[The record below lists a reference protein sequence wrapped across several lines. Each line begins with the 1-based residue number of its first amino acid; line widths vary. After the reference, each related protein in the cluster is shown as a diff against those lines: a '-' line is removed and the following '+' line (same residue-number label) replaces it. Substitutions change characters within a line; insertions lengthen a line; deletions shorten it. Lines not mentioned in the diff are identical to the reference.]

1 MTGECLSRNARPLDS
16 ATFFQC
22 HLLARP
28 FNDPCYIIIRAEHTR
43 VGPMLAERRSAA
55 RGPVS
60 ILAVTATAKTRSRD
74 HGLAAWNRALSSYNL
89 RQVQSLYFYETDRLN
104 LLLWLCLQ
112 FAYAPSVFL
121 CTALDFISIHCG
133 YTKCC
138 L

>member
-1 MTGECLSRNARPLDS
+1 MTDKCLSRNARPLDA

-43 VGPMLAERRSAA
+43 VGPMLAEGRSAA
-55 RGPVS
+55 HGPVS

-89 RQVQSLYFYETDRLN
+89 RQVQSVYFCETDRLH
-104 LLLWLCLQ
+104 LLLWLCLK
-112 FAYAPSVFL
+112 FAYAPSVL
-121 CTALDFISIHCG
+121 LRTASDSYPFIAD
-133 YTKCC
+133 T
-138 L
+138 